1 MLSWSLQVRLCT
13 GQYLKCCTQAACLL
27 FLFLCASRTIH
38 PASSTVQKSIFKTET
53 CKLTLH
59 IKFIFFSLQET
70 LHAVCQTLLLV
81 CQTNSLKERITAKQ
95 TGMTSWKSLGFL
107 CKALVLLKAKEDG
120 GMEGPFTC
128 RATMESRLP
137 RAIPSFSKHSSRTR
151 MALYRARCRIMICI
165 HKHASIGH
173 CHSMLHDEEASPH

>member
-95 TGMTSWKSLGFL
+95 TGMTSWKSLGFY
-107 CKALVLLKAKEDG
+107 ARHW
-120 GMEGPFTC
+120 F
-128 RATMESRLP
+128 
-137 RAIPSFSKHSSRTR
+137 SSRQRKTR
-151 MALYRARCRIMICI
+151 EWRAHSRAEPQWS
-165 HKHASIGH
+165 HGFPEQSPPFQSTPVEPEWLFPEHAAGS
-173 CHSMLHDEEASPH
+173 